1 MQPTEKQEIVDE
13 FVEFINT
20 WRSSHGLSESGEL
33 VEPYLSQFVLELQNK
48 IISKL
53 SFDGSANQTLIL
65 YSGKSSDNT
74 FNYKNVGELCA
85 LNPLPFFR
93 R

>member
-33 VEPYLSQFVLELQNK
+33 VEPY
-48 IISKL
+48 
-53 SFDGSANQTLIL
+53 
-65 YSGKSSDNT
+65 
-74 FNYKNVGELCA
+74 
-85 LNPLPFFR
+85 
-93 R
+93 